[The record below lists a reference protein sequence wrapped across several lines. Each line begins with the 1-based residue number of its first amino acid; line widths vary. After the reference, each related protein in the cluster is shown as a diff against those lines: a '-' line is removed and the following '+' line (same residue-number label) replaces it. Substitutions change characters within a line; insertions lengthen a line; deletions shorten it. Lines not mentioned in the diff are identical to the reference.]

1 MFCGWSKGLL
11 DLLDDAHFWDT
22 AVSLGRSAGGSY
34 CKVRN
39 NNMKVLDL
47 ALVALLQPPVSN
59 KIPGYLFFS
68 KLDHQP
74 QGGTINAVFCA
85 CLTNAKGNA
94 GLVSYLSKSAA

>member
-1 MFCGWSKGLL
+1 MLVL
-11 DLLDDAHFWDT
+11 A
-22 AVSLGRSAGGSY
+22 GRSFLSRTLSFSAGGSY

-68 KLDHQP
+68 KLDH
-74 QGGTINAVFCA
+74 GTINSDTRHERSM
-85 CLTNAKGNA
+85 L
-94 GLVSYLSKSAA
+94 YSARV